1 MIDKAQAPGA
11 VARTW
16 LIDHIAYPAVGFAIL
31 IGLWAIGGWFLE
43 NNPATSSFMKFG
55 LVPTMQAVPGLV
67 SSGYV
72 TEHVIASGYRGARKT
87 IISVNASNI
96 AMLIKIKAT
105 HSLFSASSPESCRP
119 STPYAIRT
127 A

>member
-16 LIDHIAYPAVGFAIL
+16 LIDHIAYPAVGVVIL
-31 IGLWAIGGWFLE
+31 IALWAIGGWFLE
-43 NNPATSSFMKFG
+43 VNPSTSSFVKFG

-72 TEHVIASGYRGARKT
+72 AEHVIASGYRLAIGLFLA
-87 IISVNASNI
+87 ILIGVPIGI
-96 AMLIKIKAT
+96 ALGLSRVTEQIT
-105 HSLFSASSPESCRP
+105 NEPF
-119 STPYAIRT
+119 
-127 A
+127 